1 MRFAVLALLVGGAPS
16 VARGESKPK
25 LAVMALEDATRSLSP
40 SLVESLTDAL
50 RARLAQSGRFIV
62 IDKSRQAEALRRL
75 VKQQKRESYRACYD
89 TRCQIPLGQAVSA
102 DTILRTKL
110 TRVGSSYL
118 MNAELV
124 DLAKEAVTGGG
135 QAQAAALPKGTRD
148 DRLLTAVERVA
159 ELVSGGAGSGGGGA
173 AGARAPEGGTGRGRD
188 LSGPAPTEGA
198 GEPDGVAAARS
209 AEPAPPADT
218 PEELARK
225 QEERARRAEEQRRVQ
240 LVAAEEARR
249 QEDLGQRARRRS
261 AMLIY
266 GYLALSTG
274 VVFGATG
281 AYYLAAKTAQEVN
294 KAREAASPSEL
305 ETAAGAAKSAQ
316 TTGWVLTGIGAASAG
331 IGLWLILAAPRV
343 ERPVTVGRFRL
354 DRLPSAT
361 AASSGVALRWG
372 GRF

>member
-1 MRFAVLALLVGGAPS
+1 MRRRTPYLRLAVLGLLLGGGPS
-16 VARGESKPK
+16 VARAESKPK

-62 IDKSRQAEALRRL
+62 IDKSRQAEALKRL

-159 ELVSGGAGSGGGGA
+159 ELVSGGAGSGGAASGGSDA
-173 AGARAPEGGTGRGRD
+173 AGAV
-188 LSGPAPTEGA
+188 
-198 GEPDGVAAARS
+198 EPDGVAAARP
-209 AEPAPPADT
+209 AEPAARADT
-218 PEELARK
+218 PEEFARK

-240 LVAAEEARR
+240 LAAAEEARR
-249 QEDLGQRARRRS
+249 QEDLNQRARRRS
-261 AMLIY
+261 GMLIY

-281 AYYLAAKTAQEVN
+281 AYYLAAKTAQEAS
-294 KAREAASPSEL
+294 KAREAVSPSEL
-305 ETAAGAAKSAQ
+305 ETAAGAARSAQ
-316 TTGWVLTGIGAASAG
+316 TTGWVLTGIGVASAG

-354 DRLPSAT
+354 DRLPAAT
-361 AASSGVALRWG
+361 AAASGVALHWG